1 MSDSQNSN
9 PPRDLAGEV
18 ISLLIL
24 HTNAKREEISPSTR
38 LQHDLGMDGD
48 DAVDFFDQFSRQFN
62 VDIDALKEDWALHFG
77 PERGGRSQGPLQ
89 SPSGLPPRPP
99 GPLACVGHSDFPS
112 LKSVSKKIV
121 GRGKRLLLSA
131 VPAIATGAL
140 NRRLCVVQDLDDF
153 VCSGASAVLEAL
165 FGLHLRLENIVMVE
179 AD

>member
-18 ISLLIL
+18 IRLLIL

-77 PERGGRSQGPLQ
+77 PERLPLAAILVILLWGL
-89 SPSGLPPRPP
+89 SSGLLHLMFEQIPIWAFAAGLALCAGWVLSRLSRNHDLVRLDPVCVRDLVASAQSGRWTLAPSDPP
-99 GPLACVGHSDFPS
+99 G
-112 LKSVSKKIV
+112 
-121 GRGKRLLLSA
+121 
-131 VPAIATGAL
+131 
-140 NRRLCVVQDLDDF
+140 
-153 VCSGASAVLEAL
+153 
-165 FGLHLRLENIVMVE
+165 
-179 AD
+179 